1 MISRH
6 TNFFGVASWL
16 TAILS
21 GVLLCLG
28 LQIFVDYQNVAAQ
41 YSNWFLSTNSIAAQN
56 SALNSV
62 NAEARLFQ
70 FGLLLLWCAY
80 AGMAA
85 WAFMLYRQVGL
96 KICLLLSCLF
106 SLVFVTGYYSLYA
119 WLSTSIVVFNLTLLL
134 AMLIWIWIAC
144 TNKACILPPS
154 YRFRA
159 LKPWVIVG
167 FIIVLLQAVVSSVP
181 AILHISHCQFWPY
194 CKSLLNVPANIQAGA
209 PDSGLLL
216 FLSRNFNNHFP
227 VIVCFVYLFALSGS
241 LIIFRHFAPLRRL
254 GLLLLICVS
263 AQCYFS
269 VYGFIE
275 LPVLSA
281 PVMQQALVFLTLATL
296 TCLCYR
302 VLSKKP
308 QRRLYI

>member
-6 TNFFGVASWL
+6 TNLFGVASWL

-21 GVLLCLG
+21 GVVLCAG
-28 LQIFVDYQNVAAQ
+28 VQIFVDYQDVAAR
-41 YSNWFLSTNSIAAQN
+41 YSSWLAATNSIAAQN

-70 FGLLLLWCAY
+70 FGLLMLWCAY

-119 WLSTSIVVFNLTLLL
+119 WLSTSIVVFNVTLLL

-159 LKPWVIVG
+159 LKPWVVA
-167 FIIVLLQAVVSSVP
+167 FSS
-181 AILHISHCQFWPY
+181 I
-194 CKSLLNVPANIQAGA
+194 
-209 PDSGLLL
+209 L
-216 FLSRNFNNHFP
+216 FL
-227 VIVCFVYLFALSGS
+227 L
-241 LIIFRHFAPLRRL
+241 
-254 GLLLLICVS
+254 
-263 AQCYFS
+263 
-269 VYGFIE
+269 
-275 LPVLSA
+275 
-281 PVMQQALVFLTLATL
+281 
-296 TCLCYR
+296 
-302 VLSKKP
+302 
-308 QRRLYI
+308 